1 LSEESL
7 LGERYPELGRQ
18 LMSVGLTD
26 LLVAVPSF
34 NNEATIERTVQA
46 IEECYQR
53 NFVRDRVVILNLDA
67 GSTDRTTEIVL
78 NMNGRRAA
86 GQRGIMS
93 LRTVHCVTTQYAKV
107 PSQAEA
113 LRLILTSADLLEAK
127 ACAVVSATTTNVDA
141 NWIANLLRPVY
152 KQEFQFV
159 TPLYTRG
166 KYQGLLARTLLYP
179 MSRAV
184 FGYRIREM
192 YSDEWAFSR
201 QLALECEPQNVWK
214 SEEMRARP
222 EAWMAITAIASG
234 YKCSQSFLGPKVAPS
249 GPAPDLVEAIRQTV
263 GNLFW
268 CLEKFESFWMA
279 RSSSDA
285 VPTFGSEHD
294 LIEQEP
300 PANPEKIFDL
310 FRSGVQDLGTILAS
324 ILTPETHARIK
335 EIAALDAGKFRFGPA
350 LWVKTLYEFAAAYH
364 HGVMNRNHVIQAL
377 VPLYR
382 GQLYSFLLEQANSSP
397 EEIEADTESLCREFE
412 NQKPYLVEQWKAK
425 S

>member
-1 LSEESL
+1 MPEESL

-46 IEECYQR
+46 IEESYQR

-78 NMNGRRAA
+78 NMNGRRSG

-107 PSQAEA
+107 PSQSEA
-113 LRLILTSADLLEAK
+113 LQLILTSADLLEAK

-141 NWIANLLRPVY
+141 NWIANLLRPAY

-159 TPLYTRG
+159 APLYTRG

-184 FGYRIREM
+184 FGCRIREM
-192 YSDEWAFSR
+192 YSDEWGFSR
-201 QLALECEPQNVWK
+201 QLALDCESQNVWK
-214 SEEMRARP
+214 NEEIRARP
-222 EAWMAITAIASG
+222 EAWMAITAMASG
-234 YKCSQSFLGPKVAPS
+234 YKCCQSFMGPKVAPS

-268 CLEKFESFWMA
+268 CLEKFESFWVA
-279 RSSSDA
+279 RSGSDA
-285 VPTFGSEHD
+285 ITTFGSEHD
-294 LIEQEP
+294 LIEEEP
-300 PANPEKIFDL
+300 PANSEKIFDL
-310 FRSGVQDLGTILAS
+310 FRTGVQELESILAS

-335 EIAALDAGKFRFGPA
+335 EIAALDAAKFRFGPA
-350 LWVKTLYEFAAAYH
+350 LWVRTLYEFAAAYH
-364 HGVMNRNHVIQAL
+364 RGVMARNHVIQAL

-397 EEIEADTESLCREFE
+397 DEIEADTESLCREFE